1 MFQNLQTWQIV
12 AIAVG
17 IIAVIGIIFYMR
29 RDKKDETKENKK
41 GLIWF
46 PKILA
51 SANSSQITRAT
62 TSGQAAYATHGS
74 DVRELQNSDIPIDLL
89 LGEIGKSLC
98 GKPLNEAMMPELIK
112 KLPTGDSFMLYIF
125 FSDKISD
132 LRKMDFITALE
143 MYKQILIAKRNPE
156 GRQNLP
162 KLLNDSTVICN
173 NYQFCNGQ
181 DKIRV
186 GDLGKNIFNELTQ
199 LFDPEKLPGIVRRNN
214 EKQKIEQAKEN
225 ERLQR
230 EGSQSRV
237 GGALESEAEIQQLIQ
252 ERMNKLQ
259 TIKAKILANP
269 LCNFY

>member
-51 SANSSQITRAT
+51 SASSGQITRAT
-62 TSGQAAYATHGS
+62 TSEQKYATHGS
-74 DVRELQNSDIPIDLL
+74 DVDLL
-89 LGEIGKSLC
+89 LNEIGKSLC

-112 KLPTGDSFMLYIF
+112 KLPSGDSFILYIF

-132 LRKMDFITALE
+132 LRKIDFITAIE
-143 MYKQILIAKRNPE
+143 MSKQILIAKRNPE

-162 KLLNDSTVICN
+162 KILNDGTVICN

-186 GDLGKNIFNELTQ
+186 RDLAKNIFNHLTQ

-214 EKQKIEQAKEN
+214 EIQKIEQAKEN

-237 GGALESEAEIQQLIQ
+237 GGALETEAEIQQLIQ